1 MENNQTNNKQQK
13 LLHRRRGSLEAWIKS
28 QGICTLAK
36 LVMLALIL
44 MLETVR
50 AGQCGTPTFSAGT
63 MADIIVYV
71 AYVSSESTVNGDK
84 NLRQLT
90 WTNTASGCNPGLNA
104 VTYSYKVL
112 EYDSWVTLSS
122 TTFDQNYDPYYDAMT
137 AGTGTNSRY
146 GYFNFASTLPTNALM
161 KQLPE
166 IVFKFQL
173 TASAINFSDSSNWTC
188 ASYCNG
194 ITYWSCPCAN
204 TLAVNPASYTTTFT
218 VTWKNV
224 CLGEVFVLPQL
235 QEDIV
240 Y

>member
-1 MENNQTNNKQQK
+1 
-13 LLHRRRGSLEAWIKS
+13 
-28 QGICTLAK
+28 
-36 LVMLALIL
+36 
-44 MLETVR
+44 
-50 AGQCGTPTFSAGT
+50 
-63 MADIIVYV
+63 MADVIVNV
-71 AYVSSESTVNGDK
+71 ANVASQSTVDGSTS
-84 NLRQLT
+84 LRQLT
-90 WTNTASGCNPGLNA
+90 WTNTVSSTCSPGLTT
-104 VTYSYKVL
+104 VSYSYKVL

-122 TTFDQNYDPYYDAMT
+122 ATFDQNYDPYYDDMT
-137 AGTGTNSRY
+137 RGTGTNSRF

-173 TASAINFSDSSNWTC
+173 TASAINFSDGSNWTC
-188 ASYCNG
+188 ASYCN
-194 ITYWSCPCAN
+194 TWYWSCPCDS
-204 TLAVNPASYTTTFT
+204 TIAVNPASYTTTFT